1 MAVPV
6 TPGGAYFGFYSDFGN
21 VKRGAVFPG
30 GPLPEPPSAF
40 WTSFV
45 GSREII

>member
-21 VKRGAVFPG
+21 VERG
-30 GPLPEPPSAF
+30 GPVDPPSNF
-40 WTSFV
+40 WTGFI
-45 GSREII
+45 GSHEII